1 LRRQHPVRRYAPG
14 EFRQSTPERVVQVH
28 RGAPFENSW
37 TWKIPVHL
45 GAPLN
50 CGVNMALLKA
60 ESTRE
65 KDAHRVFPVTI
76 KLTEDERRRVTAYA
90 QSQRVARG
98 QWMRSAV
105 LIALEKPAGEANIA
119 LNEIVGVQ
127 LLLMNVLK
135 PIAIGQPLTAA
146 AFDSLVAEV
155 HKLKRS
161 VARKLVQEK

>member
-1 LRRQHPVRRYAPG
+1 
-14 EFRQSTPERVVQVH
+14 VVQVH
-28 RGAPFENSW
+28 RGAPFEDSL
-37 TWKIPVHL
+37 TYRIPVHL
-45 GAPLN
+45 GALLIF
-50 CGVNMALLKA
+50 GVKMALLKA
-60 ESTRE
+60 ESARQ

-90 QSQRVARG
+90 KSQRVARG

-105 LIALEKPAGEANIA
+105 LIALEKPATEADIA

-135 PIAIGQPLTAA
+135 PLAIGQPITAA
-146 AFDSLVAEV
+146 TFDSIVAEV
-155 HKLKRS
+155 HMLKQS

>member
-1 LRRQHPVRRYAPG
+1 
-14 EFRQSTPERVVQVH
+14 
-28 RGAPFENSW
+28 
-37 TWKIPVHL
+37 VHL
-45 GAPLN
+45 GALFI
-50 CGVNMALLKA
+50 CGVNMALLKP
-60 ESTRE
+60 ESARE

-90 QSQRVARG
+90 KSQRVARG

-105 LIALEKPAGEANIA
+105 LIALEKPAADDNIA

-155 HKLKRS
+155 HKLKQS
-161 VARKLVQEK
+161 VARKLIQEK

>member
-1 LRRQHPVRRYAPG
+1 
-14 EFRQSTPERVVQVH
+14 
-28 RGAPFENSW
+28 
-37 TWKIPVHL
+37 
-45 GAPLN
+45 
-50 CGVNMALLKA
+50 MALLKK
-60 ESTRE
+60 ESACE
-65 KDAHRVFPVTI
+65 KDTHRVFPVTI

-90 QSQRVARG
+90 KSQRVARG

-105 LIALEKPAGEANIA
+105 LVALEKRADESDIA

-155 HKLKRS
+155 HKLKKS

>member
-1 LRRQHPVRRYAPG
+1 
-14 EFRQSTPERVVQVH
+14 
-28 RGAPFENSW
+28 
-37 TWKIPVHL
+37 
-45 GAPLN
+45 
-50 CGVNMALLKA
+50 MALLKS
-60 ESTRE
+60 ESARE

-90 QSQRVARG
+90 KSQRVARG

-105 LIALEKPAGEANIA
+105 LIALEKPATEANIA

-135 PIAIGQPLTAA
+135 PIAIGQPLTAV

-155 HKLKRS
+155 HKLKQS
-161 VARKLVQEK
+161 VARKLVPEE

>member
-1 LRRQHPVRRYAPG
+1 M
-14 EFRQSTPERVVQVH
+14 
-28 RGAPFENSW
+28 
-37 TWKIPVHL
+37 HL
-45 GAPLN
+45 GALLI
-50 CGVNMALLKA
+50 CGVNMALLKT
-60 ESTRE
+60 ESDRE
-65 KDAHRVFPVTI
+65 ENAHRVFPVTI

-90 QSQRVARG
+90 KSQNVARG

-105 LIALEKPAGEANIA
+105 LIALEKPATEANIA

-155 HKLKRS
+155 HKLKQS

>member
-1 LRRQHPVRRYAPG
+1 
-14 EFRQSTPERVVQVH
+14 
-28 RGAPFENSW
+28 
-37 TWKIPVHL
+37 VHL
-45 GAPLN
+45 GALLI
-50 CGVNMALLKA
+50 CGVNMTVLKA
-60 ESTRE
+60 ESARE
-65 KDAHRVFPVTI
+65 KDAHRIFPVTI

-90 QSQRVARG
+90 KSQRIARG

-105 LIALEKPAGEANIA
+105 LIALEKPAIEANIA

-155 HKLKRS
+155 HKLKQS

>member
-1 LRRQHPVRRYAPG
+1 M
-14 EFRQSTPERVVQVH
+14 
-28 RGAPFENSW
+28 
-37 TWKIPVHL
+37 HL
-45 GAPLN
+45 GALFI
-50 CGVNMALLKA
+50 CGVNMALLKE
-60 ESTRE
+60 ESASE

-76 KLTEDERRRVTAYA
+76 KLTEGERRRVTAYA
-90 QSQRVARG
+90 KSQHVARG

-105 LIALEKPAGEANIA
+105 LIALEKTAAETDIA

-135 PIAIGQPLTAA
+135 PIAIGQPLSAA

-155 HKLKRS
+155 HKLKQS